1 MKVENEVM
9 SSFNACNN
17 LIKYCK
23 RIIFVKFVPR
33 LLNEKS
39 VNGENCIVI
48 GMSIKQTRRK
58 WWNNVLEILQG
69 FECEVL
75 DVTKKY
81 IFYKI
86 QLFNGS
92 FSMITLPKKVE
103 MMLIRNLLVIK
114 DKEVVPHVKQEFVS
128 EVF

>member
-58 WWNNVLEILQG
+58 WWNNVLEIWMWGVGCNKKIYILQDTA
-69 FECEVL
+69 V
-75 DVTKKY
+75 
-81 IFYKI
+81 
-86 QLFNGS
+86 
-92 FSMITLPKKVE
+92 
-103 MMLIRNLLVIK
+103 
-114 DKEVVPHVKQEFVS
+114 
-128 EVF
+128 